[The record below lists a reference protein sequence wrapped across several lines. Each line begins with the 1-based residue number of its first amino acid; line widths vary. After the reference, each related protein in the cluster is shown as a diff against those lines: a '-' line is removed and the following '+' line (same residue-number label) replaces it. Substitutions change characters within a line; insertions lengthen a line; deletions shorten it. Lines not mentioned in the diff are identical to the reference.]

1 MQVFFQRPQGH
12 GRRSRVA
19 IGAQRQINPEHK
31 TVLGG
36 VANQAVDGAH
46 GAAKVLLV
54 GQAAPP
60 VCIGSGLAVL
70 VVHINQID
78 VTRHIELARAKLAHA
93 NDPQLRRLPVRADG
107 RPMLCLQ
114 I

>member
-1 MQVFFQRPQGH
+1 M
-12 GRRSRVA
+12 
-19 IGAQRQINPEHK
+19 
-31 TVLGG
+31 LGG

-78 VTRHIELARAKLAHA
+78 VTRNIEFARAELAHA

-107 RPMLCLQ
+107 CPVLRLQ